1 MYCVRKHGTPDTNFV
16 KSIYHDVTFSS
27 FSTPIPATPR
37 QDFPNFPMIPKHI
50 YPMTPISNFDYSGG
64 SANNNGNNLSSE
76 NDFSGKA
83 DDHAE
88 KTITL
93 IFH

>member
-1 MYCVRKHGTPDTNFV
+1 
-16 KSIYHDVTFSS
+16 
-27 FSTPIPATPR
+27 
-37 QDFPNFPMIPKHI
+37 MIPKHI